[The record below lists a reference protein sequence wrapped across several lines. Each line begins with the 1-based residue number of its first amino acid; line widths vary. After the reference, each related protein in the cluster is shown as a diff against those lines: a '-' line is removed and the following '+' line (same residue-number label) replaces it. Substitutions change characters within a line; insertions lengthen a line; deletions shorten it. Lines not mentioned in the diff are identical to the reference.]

1 MPSKSQIEKLT
12 QMAQYG
18 TGPEADTARRRL
30 QKLGYNVT
38 SKTETSQALVPYT
51 GGGTVSTIVDGAAKV
66 AEASPI
72 PWMKVIGAGVDLVKQ
87 NWDWIGPNVKKGA
100 SWLWNKITGKFS
112 KPETKKLI
120 GPNPNIKLIDK
131 PASKGVIVAPNNSSA
146 VVIRPN
152 PNPSSSSIALP
163 ATVSTDIVSLPSAV
177 VAPGQG
183 VIVSQSLSPAETT
196 ITEQASEYPN
206 SFANLLVRN
215 PSRSYEGTLPFRS
228 SLFTSARRRMGSNAG
243 VFDSF
248 ISPGRYRA
256 RRSVR
261 IY

>member
-1 MPSKSQIEKLT
+1 MPSKSKIEKLT

-18 TGPEADTARRRL
+18 TGPEAATARRRL

-38 SKTETSQALVPYT
+38 SKKETSQALVPYS
-51 GGGTVSTIVDGAAKV
+51 GGGAVSTVVDGAAT
-66 AEASPI
+66 AAMASPI
-72 PWMKVIGAGVDLVKQ
+72 PWMKILGAGVDLVKN
-87 NWDWIGPNVKKGA
+87 NWDWIGPGIKKGA
-100 SWLWNKITGKFS
+100 SWLWNKVVGKFT
-112 KPETKKLI
+112 KPKK
-120 GPNPNIKLIDK
+120 D
-131 PASKGVIVAPNNSSA
+131 VIVNPRLPGGVLPLPKPIKDAIDAKIKDVPKDI
-146 VVIRPN
+146 VVL
-152 PNPSSSSIALP
+152 PSS
-163 ATVSTDIVSLPSAV
+163 V

-183 VIVSQSLSPAETT
+183 VVVAQSLSPAETMV
-196 ITEQASEYPN
+196 TEQASVYPN
-206 SFANLLVRN
+206 SLANLLVRN
-215 PSRSYEGTLPFRS
+215 PNRSYEGSLPLQS

>member
-18 TGPEADTARRRL
+18 TGPEAATARRRL

-38 SKTETSQALVPYT
+38 SKKETSQALVPYN
-51 GGGTVSTIVDGAAKV
+51 GGGAVSTVVDGAAT
-66 AEASPI
+66 AAMASPI
-72 PWMKVIGAGVDLVKQ
+72 PWMKVLGAGVNLVKD
-87 NWDWIGPNVKKGA
+87 NWNWIGPGLKKGA
-100 SWLWNKITGKFS
+100 SWLWDKVVGKFTKPKDVIVKPKIKAITDAVVDGINGKITPGPKYA
-112 KPETKKLI
+112 KGLI
-120 GPNPNIKLIDK
+120 EGPKD
-131 PASKGVIVAPNNSSA
+131 
-146 VVIRPN
+146 VVVL
-152 PNPSSSSIALP
+152 PSS
-163 ATVSTDIVSLPSAV
+163 V

-183 VIVSQSLSPAETT
+183 VVVTQSLSPAET
-196 ITEQASEYPN
+196 IVTEQASEYPN
-206 SFANLLVRN
+206 SLANLLVRSPN
-215 PSRSYEGTLPFRS
+215 RSYEGSLPLQS

>member
-18 TGPEADTARRRL
+18 TGPEAATARRRL

-38 SKTETSQALVPYT
+38 SKKETSQALVPYN
-51 GGGTVSTIVDGAAKV
+51 GGGAVSTVVDGAAP
-66 AEASPI
+66 AALASPI
-72 PWMKVIGAGVDLVKQ
+72 PWMKVLGAGVDLVKN
-87 NWDWIGPNVKKGA
+87 NWDWIGPGIKKGA
-100 SWLWNKITGKFS
+100 SWLWNKVVGKFT
-112 KPETKKLI
+112 KPKK
-120 GPNPNIKLIDK
+120 D
-131 PASKGVIVAPNNSSA
+131 VIVNPRLPGALKPLPKPIQDAINEKIKDVPKDI
-146 VVIRPN
+146 VVL
-152 PNPSSSSIALP
+152 PSS
-163 ATVSTDIVSLPSAV
+163 V

-183 VIVSQSLSPAETT
+183 VVVAQSLSPAETMV
-196 ITEQASEYPN
+196 TEQASVYPN
-206 SFANLLVRN
+206 SLANLLVRN
-215 PSRSYEGTLPFRS
+215 PNRSYEGSLPIQS

-256 RRSVR
+256 RNSVR

>member
-18 TGPEADTARRRL
+18 TGPEAATARRRL

-38 SKTETSQALVPYT
+38 SKKETSQALVPYN
-51 GGGTVSTIVDGAAKV
+51 GGGAVSTVVDGAAT
-66 AEASPI
+66 AAMASPI
-72 PWMKVIGAGVDLVKQ
+72 PWMKVIGAGVDLVKN
-87 NWDWIGPNVKKGA
+87 NWDWIGPGIKKGA
-100 SWLWNKITGKFS
+100 SWLWNKVVGKFT
-112 KPETKKLI
+112 KPK
-120 GPNPNIKLIDK
+120 ND
-131 PASKGVIVAPNNSSA
+131 VIVNPRLPGALKPLPKPIQDAINA
-146 VVIRPN
+146 KIKDVPKDVVVL
-152 PNPSSSSIALP
+152 PSS
-163 ATVSTDIVSLPSAV
+163 V

-183 VIVSQSLSPAETT
+183 VVVAQSLSPAETMV
-196 ITEQASEYPN
+196 TEQASVYPN
-206 SFANLLVRN
+206 SLANLLVRN
-215 PSRSYEGTLPFRS
+215 PNRSYEGSLPIHS

-256 RRSVR
+256 RNSVR

>member
-18 TGPEADTARRRL
+18 TGPEAATARRRL

-38 SKTETSQALVPYT
+38 SKKETSQALVPYN
-51 GGGTVSTIVDGAAKV
+51 GGGAVSTVVDGAAT
-66 AEASPI
+66 AAMASPI
-72 PWMKVIGAGVDLVKQ
+72 PWMKVLGAGVDLVKN
-87 NWDWIGPNVKKGA
+87 NWDWIGPGIKKGA
-100 SWLWNKITGKFS
+100 SWLWNKVVGKFT
-112 KPETKKLI
+112 KPKK
-120 GPNPNIKLIDK
+120 D
-131 PASKGVIVAPNNSSA
+131 VIVNPRLPG
-146 VVIRPN
+146 VVKPLPKPIKDAINEKIKDVPKDIVVL
-152 PNPSSSSIALP
+152 PSS
-163 ATVSTDIVSLPSAV
+163 V

-183 VIVSQSLSPAETT
+183 VVVAQSLSPAETMV
-196 ITEQASEYPN
+196 TEQASVYPN
-206 SFANLLVRN
+206 SLANLLVRSPN
-215 PSRSYEGTLPFRS
+215 RSYEGSLPLQS

-256 RRSVR
+256 RNSVR

>member
-18 TGPEADTARRRL
+18 TGPEAATARRRL

-38 SKTETSQALVPYT
+38 SKKETSQALVPYS
-51 GGGTVSTIVDGAAKV
+51 GGGAVSTVVDGAAT
-66 AEASPI
+66 AAMASPI
-72 PWMKVIGAGVDLVKQ
+72 PWMKVLGAGVDLVKN
-87 NWDWIGPNVKKGA
+87 NWDWIGPGIKKGA
-100 SWLWNKITGKFS
+100 SWLWNKVVGKFT
-112 KPETKKLI
+112 KPKQ
-120 GPNPNIKLIDK
+120 D
-131 PASKGVIVAPNNSSA
+131 VIVNPRLPGALKPLPKPIQDAINKKIKDVPKDI
-146 VVIRPN
+146 VVL
-152 PNPSSSSIALP
+152 PSS
-163 ATVSTDIVSLPSAV
+163 V

-183 VIVSQSLSPAETT
+183 VVVAQSLSPAETMV
-196 ITEQASEYPN
+196 TEQASVYPN
-206 SFANLLVRN
+206 SLANLLVRN
-215 PSRSYEGTLPFRS
+215 PNRSYEGSLPLQS

-256 RRSVR
+256 RNSVR

>member
-18 TGPEADTARRRL
+18 TGPEAATARRRL

-38 SKTETSQALVPYT
+38 SKKETSQALVPYN
-51 GGGTVSTIVDGAAKV
+51 GGGAVSTVVDGAAT
-66 AEASPI
+66 AAMASPI
-72 PWMKVIGAGVDLVKQ
+72 PWMKVIGAGVDLVKN
-87 NWDWIGPNVKKGA
+87 NWDWIGPGIKKGA
-100 SWLWNKITGKFS
+100 SWLWNKVVGKFT
-112 KPETKKLI
+112 KPKKDVIVTPRLPGIIKPLPKPIKDAIDAKIKAETK
-120 GPNPNIKLIDK
+120 D
-131 PASKGVIVAPNNSSA
+131 IV
-146 VVIRPN
+146 VL
-152 PNPSSSSIALP
+152 PSS
-163 ATVSTDIVSLPSAV
+163 V

-183 VIVSQSLSPAETT
+183 VVVAQSLSPAETMV
-196 ITEQASEYPN
+196 TEQASVYPN
-206 SFANLLVRN
+206 SLANLLVRN
-215 PSRSYEGTLPFRS
+215 PNRSYEGSLPIQS